1 MNRLLGKHPFYDSL
15 GNAYPDTP
23 ASYLPNLPDGAPNP
37 SYRPDM
43 PYVPKNQDLQ
53 TSNKYSA
60 AMDELVE
67 IRTPESVKSAVARAG
82 CEVASPA
89 NTGEVAHETSDRLLE
104 REKPTLDDVEG

>member
-1 MNRLLGKHPFYDSL
+1 
-15 GNAYPDTP
+15 
-23 ASYLPNLPDGAPNP
+23 
-37 SYRPDM
+37 
-43 PYVPKNQDLQ
+43 
-53 TSNKYSA
+53 
-60 AMDELVE
+60 MDELVE